1 MSGGINPSDLRRAF
15 GRYMTGVSVVTAL
28 TADRTPVGFTANSFS
43 SVSLDPPL
51 LLVCPGRHLAS
62 YPIFEQTGHFAVS
75 ILAEGQE
82 VTANTFATGTGDRFA
97 GISWQPDQ
105 NGNPLIAGRVAGFSC
120 AVENRMIA
128 GDHMIMVGR
137 VTGFDQDEAS
147 GLGFYNAGY
156 FSLQQERLADAA
168 ASRELRTRASI
179 ILEADGTIM
188 AGPDGGLPGV
198 MLDGRDGARTAL
210 TAHLSRL
217 GIAARL
223 GPVFAIYD
231 TPNDGSRHIVLRG
244 QLMAPA
250 KTTTSGMVAIDDI
263 GAVAF
268 ADEALGDMLVRFAD
282 EFRNQSFGLYIGSA
296 DAGEVHTLN
305 EE

>member
-1 MSGGINPSDLRRAF
+1 MRLLTSQIGGGGQRQWRR
-15 GRYMTGVSVVTAL
+15 L
-28 TADRTPVGFTANSFS
+28 ADRDDMKVAAQMAHEFNEVECIVFDVEFALADRDVAGVVPVG
-43 SVSLDPPL
+43 D
-51 LLVCPGRHLAS
+51 
-62 YPIFEQTGHFAVS
+62 IHFA
-75 ILAEGQE
+75 IRQE
-82 VTANTFATGTGDRFA
+82 AGDRR
-97 GISWQPDQ
+97 S
-105 NGNPLIAGRVAGFSC
+105 
-120 AVENRMIA
+120 
-128 GDHMIMVGR
+128 IMVGR

-179 ILEADGTIM
+179 ILEADGAIM